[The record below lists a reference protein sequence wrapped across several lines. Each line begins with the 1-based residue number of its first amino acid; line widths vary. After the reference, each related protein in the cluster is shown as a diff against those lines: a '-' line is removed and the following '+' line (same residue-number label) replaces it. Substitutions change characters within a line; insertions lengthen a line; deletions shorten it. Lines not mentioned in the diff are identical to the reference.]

1 MKDQE
6 YSGCNECKARMDSI
20 FDSLNLDEIQNLDHI
35 KACQFY
41 KKGEVL
47 FNQGSYPRGLFCV
60 QSGKIKVTQTG
71 IDGKEQIVHLIH
83 DGNVMGHRAILSED
97 KYSCSAV
104 AMEDSHVC
112 FIPKAPFY
120 SMVEQNSKLALKI
133 AHLLSDELKEAEQKI
148 THTSQHPVK
157 DRLAQA
163 LLYLKQN
170 YGFESDQATLNV
182 TIKREDLANL
192 VGTTRETA
200 TRLLYEFQENKL
212 IELVGKKIRFLNE
225 SKLIEMAQ
233 ALN

>member
-6 YSGCNECKARMDSI
+6 YSGCSECKARMDSI
-20 FDSLNLDEIQNLDHI
+20 FDSLNLDEIQKLDHI

-47 FNQGSYPRGLFCV
+47 FNQGAYPRGLFCV

>member
-20 FDSLNLDEIQNLDHI
+20 FDSLNLDEIQKLDHI

-47 FNQGSYPRGLFCV
+47 FNQGAYPRGLFCV

>member
-1 MKDQE
+1 
-6 YSGCNECKARMDSI
+6 
-20 FDSLNLDEIQNLDHI
+20 
-35 KACQFY
+35 
-41 KKGEVL
+41 
-47 FNQGSYPRGLFCV
+47 
-60 QSGKIKVTQTG
+60 
-71 IDGKEQIVHLIH
+71 
-83 DGNVMGHRAILSED
+83 VMGHRAILSED

>member
-6 YSGCNECKARMDSI
+6 YSGCSECKARMDSI
-20 FDSLNLDEIQNLDHI
+20 FDSLNLDEIQKLDHI

-47 FNQGSYPRGLFCV
+47 FNQGAYPRGLFCV

-212 IELVGKKIRFLNE
+212 IELVGKKIKFLNE

-233 ALN
+233 ALV